1 MSEQPTGSS
10 INAGGRPAP
19 KVVSE
24 FHTNSDID
32 TSAGAQHHSLGIG
45 ANQASPGPHN
55 HDGSNSVLLL
65 EGFTLTGSKSTGAA
79 LASIISALVRLGAA
93 DETT

>member
-1 MSEQPTGSS
+1 MGSS
-10 INAGGRPAP
+10 INASQRPAP

-24 FHTNSDID
+24 FHSNDDVDS
-32 TSAGAQHHSLGIG
+32 SASAHHHTLGSG
-45 ANQASPGPHN
+45 ANQASPGYHN

-65 EGFTLTGSKSTGAA
+65 DGITLTGSKSTGAA
-79 LASIISALVRLGAA
+79 LASVVSALVRLGAA